1 MSSVLLLRSSADW
14 LRLLSLFKVKHQIH
28 KANVQQMMVIIKNCM
43 EENTKILE
51 NLSHW
56 EKTIRE
62 SEEWIQHTKRSND
75 SLSDEVNQ
83 LKVNIKTLEEKNDT
97 LTEILKQTQ
106 SSLENERLQNAN
118 SQDLISEKE
127 KIITSLKESVSKTAA
142 DMAES
147 QQEFECQIREQSDF
161 QEQIKDLENTQ
172 KDFEEALSET
182 DNNIVV
188 LADCTSQLNCVSASV
203 SEDMNGELAGD
214 MNPRMNTQK
223 HQMIDV
229 SQEKNAIS
237 TAENALKP
245 FKFHLSDL
253 MPAVCKLQEYKK
265 KLEADCSL
273 LSAAIAAKEEHKTL
287 QLKVESY
294 SEIFEKQRMAAEE
307 ILKLKTHEE
316 EESQARLSEV
326 EEKVN
331 TAAKEVQNYK
341 QKIKAMEEKLQAA
354 ECSFREQIA
363 PHEKVAHDTWDLV
376 QLPCG
381 ATAAEAHSLLGR
393 QRRASRLLCRG
404 LRAVPVPGDHLWQ
417 HLKKMSPAELQ
428 EYDLPRGLCGPGQ
441 LLQRVEN
448 PPVWEARRGNEE
460 QPAGRPG
467 VDIALPLHLGDPV
480 PFHLE
485 QDGQI

>member
-142 DMAES
+142 DMAE
-147 QQEFECQIREQSDF
+147 
-161 QEQIKDLENTQ
+161 
-172 KDFEEALSET
+172 
-182 DNNIVV
+182 V

-229 SQEKNAIS
+229 SQNSKEKNAIS